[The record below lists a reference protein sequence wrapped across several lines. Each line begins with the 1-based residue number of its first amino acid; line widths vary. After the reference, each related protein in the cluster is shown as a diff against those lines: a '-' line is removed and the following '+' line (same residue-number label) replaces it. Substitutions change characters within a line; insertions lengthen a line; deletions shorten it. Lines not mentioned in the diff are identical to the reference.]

1 MYTFSWT
8 HFIRHQHFDN
18 KLIAM
23 IILVAILMIIFSVVL
38 MLMMMMTLLITILID
53 SKAEAQS
60 LIWGSKL
67 APHCDQQTAH
77 TIHWCH
83 TDQNDHRDDEHQQD
97 NDGPSFNPYTQDP
110 RIKDPKPHWCHTDQ
124 NDDCDDEHKQDNDDY
139 HWSYYEVITKSDIF
153 RRFPNDLIHK
163 S

>member
-1 MYTFSWT
+1 MYTFSST

-38 MLMMMMTLLITILID
+38 MLMMMPTLLITILID

-83 TDQNDHRDDEHQQD
+83 TDQND
-97 NDGPSFNPYTQDP
+97 
-110 RIKDPKPHWCHTDQ
+110 
-124 NDDCDDEHKQDNDDY
+124 DCDDEHKQDNDD
-139 HWSYYEVITKSDIF
+139 
-153 RRFPNDLIHK
+153 L
-163 S
+163 